1 VLSLYIYHYRLFDRH
16 RLEVVSLAV
25 RADNVPHY
33 RPQGY
38 RQGRWG
44 CALEFRFPTVK
55 LLDWRGREDE
65 LEASDNP
72 FTLALLAHLQAQ
84 AVREGE
90 ARKAVKMHLVR
101 LMYRRGYTRQR
112 IQQWFRIIDWLLQ
125 PPPALEQTFQQELH
139 DYEEGM
145 KMPYI
150 TSIERSGIKKG
161 LRRGLER
168 GVARGIKQGERQG
181 VQQGVQ
187 QGEATVLLRLMRL
200 KYGEPAVEAYRRRIE
215 QADADTLLRWSERL
229 LTADTPEQMLDPGPA
244 ADPRPQG

>member
-1 VLSLYIYHYRLFDRH
+1 
-16 RLEVVSLAV
+16 
-25 RADNVPHY
+25 
-33 RPQGY
+33 
-38 RQGRWG
+38 
-44 CALEFRFPTVK
+44 
-55 LLDWRGREDE
+55 
-65 LEASDNP
+65 
-72 FTLALLAHLQAQ
+72 
-84 AVREGE
+84 
-90 ARKAVKMHLVR
+90 
-101 LMYRRGYTRQR
+101 
-112 IQQWFRIIDWLLQ
+112 
-125 PPPALEQTFQQELH
+125 
-139 DYEEGM
+139 M
-145 KMPYI
+145 KMSYI